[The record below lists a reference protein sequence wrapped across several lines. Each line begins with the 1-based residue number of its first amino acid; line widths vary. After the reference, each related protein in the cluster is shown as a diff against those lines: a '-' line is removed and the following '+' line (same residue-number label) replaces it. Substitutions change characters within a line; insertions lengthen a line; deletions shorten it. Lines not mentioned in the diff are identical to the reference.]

1 LWRIHLEIGY
11 ATIYG
16 EQYLNWSERFNK
28 VLSNLLRAFPLFVLS
43 LLFACSSAVYS
54 QDEDDEIETEIDW
67 AGRFT
72 HVVDI
77 RTEALANYL
86 RNSRN
91 SFDNLI
97 LARINTRSPAENK
110 SSKYE
115 VLWYRKGDPVGL
127 RRLGGLSFRAPQK
140 IALHVIHAN
149 QPAGDDDVKAAAN
162 VCLRLYLELYGKGMA
177 PSAIVV
183 PRQSFN
189 SFVQRMNQLNFYSA
203 EEPEPNQPVRSS
215 IVLAVES
222 EPPALRQ
229 LLFYSGQRF

>member
-1 LWRIHLEIGY
+1 M
-11 ATIYG
+11 
-16 EQYLNWSERFNK
+16 NWSKRFK
-28 VLSNLLRAFPLFVLS
+28 KDLSNALRTLPLFVLS
-43 LLFACSSAVYS
+43 LLFVCSSAAYS
-54 QDEDDEIETEIDW
+54 QDVDDEIETEIDW

-77 RTEALANYL
+77 KTESLANYL

-97 LARINTRSPAENK
+97 MARVNTRPASESK
-110 SSKYE
+110 SNKYE
-115 VLWYRKGDPVGL
+115 VIWYRKGDPVGL
-127 RRLGGLSFRAPQK
+127 RRLSGLSFRAPQR
-140 IALHVIHAN
+140 IALHVLHAN